1 MNSTLF
7 AADETATTQAADE
20 TYILRYTK
28 NPKVANLVNFKT
40 VDTSLTS
47 SLRHNN
53 IIPREA
59 RPKASRSGLYNFVP
73 QRAQAG

>member
-28 NPKVANLVNFKT
+28 NPKVANLVNLKN
-40 VDTSLTS
+40 
-47 SLRHNN
+47 R
-53 IIPREA
+53 
-59 RPKASRSGLYNFVP
+59 
-73 QRAQAG
+73 